1 MKKVECPTC
10 SQTMYIWLSRRS
22 VPTPEPKCPCCD
34 GTGIVL
40 RRKHLEEKIKR

>member
-1 MKKVECPTC
+1 MC
-10 SQTMYIWLSRRS
+10 SQTLYVWRI
-22 VPTPEPKCPCCD
+22 PPDEPKCPCCD